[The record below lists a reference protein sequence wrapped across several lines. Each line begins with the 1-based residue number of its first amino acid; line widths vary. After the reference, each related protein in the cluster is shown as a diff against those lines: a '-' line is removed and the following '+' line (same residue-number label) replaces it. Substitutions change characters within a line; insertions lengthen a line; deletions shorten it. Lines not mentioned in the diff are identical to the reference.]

1 MSKIVSR
8 GFTGYGLDLN
18 EHGLVVK
25 EVFLR
30 RDGDPIHERY
40 PDEVL
45 DGLGDPFTAVEG
57 DGHLLFGIGPWYPW
71 GVYDVTKY
79 PQSEHEA
86 KGKIASAL
94 PQVVE
99 HEDGRELTFDEA
111 FKMVDYIDI
120 HWIDLD

>member
-30 RDGDPIHERY
+30 RDG
-40 PDEVL
+40 
-45 DGLGDPFTAVEG
+45 
-57 DGHLLFGIGPWYPW
+57 
-71 GVYDVTKY
+71 
-79 PQSEHEA
+79 EHEA

-94 PQVVE
+94 LHVVE
-99 HEDGRELTFDEA
+99 HEDDRELTWSD
-111 FKMVDYIDI
+111 
-120 HWIDLD
+120 